1 MSYVYFILD
10 ETSNAIKIGKANDIH
25 ERLSGLQ
32 TGNPNELIVLHYIKC
47 KSVEDAFNLERDY
60 HNKFNHIHT
69 RGEWFQYDKE
79 LFQNFFIE
87 ETDFK
92 TKSKREPLINNT
104 LFGKEIVFDVS
115 THPRCYFYRGYV
127 AQIYDSYENAVALAV
142 PFRTMKYPTY
152 GKSLLLPYS
161 NRKDR
166 VFISTKKHEENME
179 LNRFKKSK
187 ERANQPNL
195 ESFFG

>member
-87 ETDFK
+87 ETNFK

-104 LFGKEIVFDVS
+104 LFGKEIVFDIS

-179 LNRFKKSK
+179 LNRFKKTK
-187 ERANQPNL
+187 EKSNQLNL
-195 ESFFG
+195 ENFFG

>member
-10 ETSNAIKIGKANDIH
+10 ETSNAIKIGKANDID

-47 KSVEDAFNLERDY
+47 KTIEDAFNLEKDY
-60 HNKFNHIHT
+60 HNKFNHIHI
-69 RGEWFQYDKE
+69 RGEWFKYDKE

-87 ETDFK
+87 EINFK
-92 TKSKREPLINNT
+92 AKPKREALINNT
-104 LFGKEIVFDVS
+104 LFGEEIVFDIS

-127 AQIYDSYENAVALAV
+127 AQICDSYENALRLAI
-142 PFRTMKYPTY
+142 PFRTMKYPTH

-161 NRKDR
+161 DRKDR

-187 ERANQPNL
+187 EQANHPNV
-195 ESFFG
+195 ENFFE

>member
-1 MSYVYFILD
+1 
-10 ETSNAIKIGKANDIH
+10 
-25 ERLSGLQ
+25 
-32 TGNPNELIVLHYIKC
+32 
-47 KSVEDAFNLERDY
+47 
-60 HNKFNHIHT
+60 
-69 RGEWFQYDKE
+69 
-79 LFQNFFIE
+79 
-87 ETDFK
+87 
-92 TKSKREPLINNT
+92 
-104 LFGKEIVFDVS
+104 
-115 THPRCYFYRGYV
+115 
-127 AQIYDSYENAVALAV
+127 
-142 PFRTMKYPTY
+142 MKYPTY

>member
-69 RGEWFQYDKE
+69 RGEWFKYDKE

-142 PFRTMKYPTY
+142 PFRTMKHPTY

-187 ERANQPNL
+187 ERASQPNL